1 MAVTQWGGGFAQQ
14 RRIYSPTPF
23 PCLIMQL
30 CCMVFELLN
39 DRDRSWVADAL
50 KLCRPSNQ
58 GHRLYFLSEKKFSAS
73 LAHEE
78 EVPIASST
86 TK

>member
-1 MAVTQWGGGFAQQ
+1 
-14 RRIYSPTPF
+14 
-23 PCLIMQL
+23 
-30 CCMVFELLN
+30 MVFELLN

-50 KLCRPSNQ
+50 KLCDLATKAIDYIFYRK
-58 GHRLYFLSEKKFSAS
+58 KKFSAS